1 MRDKRPV
8 DELSI
13 EELEKILAIRKREE
27 REKRLDRMKR
37 AGRVVGQETV
47 AVPAAAV
54 PSTPIP
60 QIPGVTVPAVPDP
73 VAPAPVAH
81 MITEPISTRVGYSA
95 TPQFEDENHPVR
107 TAEKSRFWKN
117 FVNQS
122 MFLVEAIAVVGLLFL
137 GYQMISAQSKLQQET
152 ASAQALADQQ
162 RKASLPTLAPT
173 PQIQL
178 SAVVLPG
185 GHILKD
191 NGEVQFNID
200 EIPASLRGLVADQ
213 ISIPISA
220 RPPATSETA
229 VQISIPQIN
238 VRHTIVPGVDW
249 EALKLGVGML
259 LNGVNPGNKQGNLVL
274 SGHNDIYGEVFRDLD
289 KLKVGDQF
297 TIRTQTQEFT
307 YAVTSFKIVEPTDV
321 SVMNDRGGSTVTL
334 ISCYPYK
341 VDNKRYV
348 VFAQRV
354 GPSGGAA

>member
-13 EELEKILAIRKREE
+13 EELEKILAIRKRED

-37 AGRVVGQETV
+37 SGRVVGSEAAPIV
-47 AVPAAAV
+47 ATV
-54 PSTPIP
+54 PSAQIP
-60 QIPGVTVPAVPDP
+60 QIPGVTIPAEPD
-73 VAPAPVAH
+73 VVASAPAAPV
-81 MITEPISTRVGYSA
+81 MSEPMSARVGYASS
-95 TPQFEDENHPVR
+95 PQFEDEDHPVR
-107 TAEKSRFWKN
+107 KAEKSRFWKN

-137 GYQMISAQSKLQQET
+137 GYQMIDAQSKLQQET
-152 ASAQALADQQ
+152 ASAQAMADQQ
-162 RKASLPTLAPT
+162 LRASLPTLAPT

-185 GHILKD
+185 GHILKP
-191 NGEVQFNID
+191 NGDVQFNID

-220 RPPATSETA
+220 RPPPTSETA
-229 VQISIPQIN
+229 VQIFIPQIN
-238 VRHTIVPGVDW
+238 VSHPIVPGVDW

-259 LNGVNPGNKQGNLVL
+259 MNGVNPDTKQGNLVL
-274 SGHNDIYGEVFRDLD
+274 SGHNDIYGEVFKNLD
-289 KLKVGDQF
+289 QLKVGDQF
-297 TIRTQTQEFT
+297 TVRTQTQEFV
-307 YAVTSFKIVEPTDV
+307 YAVTGFKIVEPTDV
-321 SVMNDRGGSTVTL
+321 SVMNDRGGATVTL

>member
-37 AGRVVGQETV
+37 AGRVVGPEVVTAAPV
-47 AVPAAAV
+47 A
-54 PSTPIP
+54 PIP
-60 QIPGVTVPAVPDP
+60 QIPGVTIPALPDP
-73 VAPAPVAH
+73 IAPAPAVQ
-81 MITEPISTRVGYSA
+81 MITEPISARVGYSA
-95 TPQFEDENHPVR
+95 APQFEDENHPAR
-107 TAEKSRFWKN
+107 AAEKSRFWKN

-122 MFLVEAIAVVGLLFL
+122 MFLVEALAVVGLLFL
-137 GYQMISAQSKLQQET
+137 GYQMINAQSKLEQET

-162 RKASLPTLAPT
+162 MKASLPTLAPT

-185 GHILKD
+185 GHILNA
-191 NGEVQFNID
+191 NGTAQFNLD
-200 EIPASLRGLVADQ
+200 EIPASLRGVVADQ
-213 ISIPISA
+213 IYVPISA

-229 VQISIPQIN
+229 VQINIPQIN
-238 VRHTIVPGVDW
+238 VNHVIVPGVDW

-259 LNGVNPGNKQGNLVL
+259 MNGVNPGNKQGNLVL

-297 TIRTQTQEFT
+297 TVRTQTQEYT
-307 YAVTSFKIVEPTDV
+307 YTVTSFKVVEPTDV
-321 SVMNDRGGSTVTL
+321 SVMNNQGGATVTL

-354 GPSGGAA
+354 GPAGGAA

>member
-37 AGRVVGQETV
+37 AGRVVGPEVVTV
-47 AVPAAAV
+47 TA
-54 PSTPIP
+54 PSAQIP
-60 QIPGVTVPAVPDP
+60 QIPGVTIPAIPD
-73 VAPAPVAH
+73 AITPAP
-81 MITEPISTRVGYSA
+81 MTSQLISEPMSARVGYSA
-95 TPQFEDENHPVR
+95 APQFEDENHPTR

-122 MFLVEAIAVVGLLFL
+122 MFLVEGLAVVGLLFL
-137 GYQMISAQSKLQQET
+137 GYQMINTQAKLQQET
-152 ASAQALADQQ
+152 ASAQAMAEQQ
-162 RKASLPTLAPT
+162 LNASLPTLAPT

-185 GHILKD
+185 GHILKP
-191 NGEVQFNID
+191 NGDVQFNMD

-213 ISIPISA
+213 IYVPISS
-220 RPPATSETA
+220 RPQATSETA
-229 VQISIPQIN
+229 VQINIPQIN
-238 VRHTIVPGVDW
+238 VNHVIVPGVDW
-249 EALKLGVGML
+249 EALKLGVGMV

-297 TIRTQTQEFT
+297 TVRTQTQEFV
-307 YAVTSFKIVEPTDV
+307 YSVTSFKVVEPSEV

-354 GPSGGAA
+354 GPAGGAA

>member
-37 AGRVVGQETV
+37 AGRVVGPEMVT
-47 AVPAAAV
+47 AAA
-54 PSTPIP
+54 PSAPIP
-60 QIPGVTVPAVPDP
+60 QIPGVTIPALPDP
-73 VAPAPVAH
+73 IASRPVSSQ
-81 MITEPISTRVGYSA
+81 MISEPISSRVGYSSA
-95 TPQFEDENHPVR
+95 APQFEDEQHRPAR
-107 TAEKSRFWKN
+107 TEEKSRVWKN

-122 MFLVEAIAVVGLLFL
+122 MFLVEGLAVVGLLFL
-137 GYQMISAQSKLQQET
+137 GYQMINAQSKLQLET
-152 ASAQALADQQ
+152 ASAQAMAEQQ
-162 RKASLPTLAPT
+162 LNASLPTLAPT

-185 GHILKD
+185 GHIVNA
-191 NGEVQFNID
+191 NGEGQFNID

-213 ISIPISA
+213 IYIPISA
-220 RPPATSETA
+220 RPKATSETA
-229 VQISIPQIN
+229 VQINIPQIN
-238 VRHTIVPGVDW
+238 VNHPIVPGVDW
-249 EALKLGVGML
+249 EALKLGVGMV
-259 LNGVNPGNKQGNLVL
+259 LNGVNPDNKQGNLVL
-274 SGHNDIYGEVFRDLD
+274 SGHNDIYGQVFRDLD

-297 TIRTQTQEFT
+297 TVRTQTQEFT

-321 SVMNDRGGSTVTL
+321 SVMNNQGSAMVTL

-348 VFAQRV
+348 VFAHRV
-354 GPSGGAA
+354 GPAGGAA

>member
-1 MRDKRPV
+1 
-8 DELSI
+8 
-13 EELEKILAIRKREE
+13 
-27 REKRLDRMKR
+27 MKR
-37 AGRVVGQETV
+37 SGRMVGSE
-47 AVPAAAV
+47 
-54 PSTPIP
+54 PSTAATATTGAQIP
-60 QIPGVTVPAVPDP
+60 QIPGVTVPAVPD
-73 VAPAPVAH
+73 VFTPAP
-81 MITEPISTRVGYSA
+81 MTSQLITEPMSARVGYST
-95 TPQFEDENHPVR
+95 TPQFEDEHHSPAR

-122 MFLVEAIAVVGLLFL
+122 MFLVEGLAVVGLLFL
-137 GYQMISAQSKLQQET
+137 GYQMITAQSKLQAET

-162 RKASLPTLAPT
+162 RNATMPTLAPT

-178 SAVVLPG
+178 NAVVLPG

-191 NGEVQFNID
+191 NGDVQFNIN

-213 ISIPISA
+213 IEIPISA
-220 RPPATSETA
+220 RPPATIETA

-238 VRHTIVPGVDW
+238 VRHQIVAGVDW

-259 LNGVNPGNKQGNLVL
+259 MNGVNPGSKQGNLVL

-297 TIRTQTQEFT
+297 TVRTQTQEFT
-307 YAVTSFKIVEPTDV
+307 YSVTSFKIVEPTDV
-321 SVMNDRGGSTVTL
+321 SVMDARSGATMTL

-354 GPSGGAA
+354 GPAGGAA

>member
-13 EELEKILAIRKREE
+13 DELEKILAIRKREE

-37 AGRVVGQETV
+37 AGRVVGPEPTPPV
-47 AVPAAAV
+47 VVSSA
-54 PSTPIP
+54 PIP

-73 VAPAPVAH
+73 VPAATFTPQ
-81 MITEPISTRVGYSA
+81 MITEPVSARVGYPA
-95 TPQFEDENHPVR
+95 APQFEDESPAR
-107 TAEKSRFWKN
+107 KDAKSKFWKT

-122 MFLVEAIAVVGLLFL
+122 MLLVEVLAVAGLVFL
-137 GYQMISAQSKLQQET
+137 GYQMIDAQGKLEKETSA
-152 ASAQALADQQ
+152 AQALADQQ
-162 RKASLPTLAPT
+162 MKASLPTLAPT

-185 GHILKD
+185 GHILNA
-191 NGEVQFNID
+191 NGTAQFNLD
-200 EIPASLRGLVADQ
+200 EIPASLRGVVADQ
-213 ISIPISA
+213 IYVPISA

-229 VQISIPQIN
+229 VQINIPQIN
-238 VRHTIVPGVDW
+238 VNHVIVPGVDW
-249 EALKLGVGML
+249 EAMKLGVGML
-259 LNGVNPGNKQGNLVL
+259 MNGVNPGDKQGNLVL

-297 TIRTQTQEFT
+297 TVRTQTQEYT
-307 YAVTSFKIVEPTDV
+307 YQVSSFKIVEPTDV
-321 SVMNDRGGSTVTL
+321 SVMNNQGGATVTL

-341 VDNKRYV
+341 VDNKRYI

-354 GPSGGAA
+354 GPAGGAA

>member
-13 EELEKILAIRKREE
+13 EELEKVLAIRKREE

-37 AGRVVGQETV
+37 AGRVVGPEV
-47 AVPAAAV
+47 AAA
-54 PSTPIP
+54 SSAPIP
-60 QIPGVTVPAVPDP
+60 QIPGVTVPAVPDS
-73 VAPAPVAH
+73 VVPAPVTQL
-81 MITEPISTRVGYSA
+81 ITEPMSARVGYSTT
-95 TPQFEDENHPVR
+95 TPQFEDDHR
-107 TAEKSRFWKN
+107 TSARTEEKSRFWKN

-122 MFLVEAIAVVGLLFL
+122 MFLVEAAAVAGLLFL
-137 GYQMISAQSKLQQET
+137 GYQMINAQSKLQQET
-152 ASAQALADQQ
+152 ASAQALAEQQ
-162 RKASLPTLAPT
+162 MKAGLPTLVPT

-185 GHILKD
+185 GHILNA
-191 NGEVQFNID
+191 NGSSQFNLD

-213 ISIPISA
+213 IYVPISA
-220 RPPATSETA
+220 RPQATSETA
-229 VQISIPQIN
+229 VQINIPQIN
-238 VRHTIVPGVDW
+238 VNHQIVAGVDW
-249 EALKLGVGML
+249 EALKLGVGMV

-297 TIRTQTQEFT
+297 TVRTQTQEFV
-307 YAVTSFKIVEPTDV
+307 YSVTSFKIVEPTDV
-321 SVMNDRGGSTVTL
+321 SVMNDRSGATVTL

-354 GPSGGAA
+354 GPTGGAA

>member
-13 EELEKILAIRKREE
+13 EEIEKILAIRKREE
-27 REKRLDRMKR
+27 REKRLERMKR
-37 AGRVVGQETV
+37 AGRVVGPEVVTV
-47 AVPAAAV
+47 TA
-54 PSTPIP
+54 PSAPIP
-60 QIPGVTVPAVPDP
+60 QIPGVTIPAAPDP
-73 VAPAPVAH
+73 ITPVPVSSQ
-81 MITEPISTRVGYSA
+81 MISEPMSARVGYSA
-95 TPQFEDENHPVR
+95 APQFEDENRPAR
-107 TAEKSRFWKN
+107 TVEKTRFWKN

-122 MFLVEAIAVVGLLFL
+122 MFLVEAVAVVGLLFL
-137 GYQMISAQSKLQQET
+137 GYQMINAQSKLQQET

-162 RKASLPTLAPT
+162 MKASLPTLAPT

-185 GHILKD
+185 GHILKP
-191 NGEVQFNID
+191 NGDVQFNMD

-213 ISIPISA
+213 IYVPISS

-229 VQISIPQIN
+229 VQINIPQIN
-238 VRHTIVPGVDW
+238 VNHVIVPGVDW
-249 EALKLGVGML
+249 EALKLGVGMV

-297 TIRTQTQEFT
+297 TVRTQTQEFT
-307 YAVTSFKIVEPTDV
+307 YAVTSFKVVEPTDV
-321 SVMNDRGGSTVTL
+321 SVMNNQGGATVTL

-354 GPSGGAA
+354 GSAGGAA

>member
-1 MRDKRPV
+1 M
-8 DELSI
+8 
-13 EELEKILAIRKREE
+13 A
-27 REKRLDRMKR
+27 
-37 AGRVVGQETV
+37 
-47 AVPAAAV
+47 
-54 PSTPIP
+54 PSVQIP
-60 QIPGVTVPAVPDP
+60 QIPGVTVPAVPDT
-73 VAPAPVAH
+73 VASAPVMSQ
-81 MITEPISTRVGYSA
+81 MISEPMSTRVGYST
-95 TPQFEDENHPVR
+95 TPQFEDEDHPAR
-107 TAEKSRFWKN
+107 KEEKSRFWRN

-122 MFLVEAIAVVGLLFL
+122 MFLVEGLAVVGLLFL
-137 GYQMISAQSKLQQET
+137 GYQMINAQSKLQQET
-152 ASAQALADQQ
+152 ASAQAMADQQ
-162 RKASLPTLAPT
+162 MKASLPTLAPT

-185 GHILKD
+185 GHVLKA

-213 ISIPISA
+213 IYVPISA
-220 RPPATSETA
+220 RPQATSETA
-229 VQISIPQIN
+229 VQINIPQIN
-238 VRHTIVPGVDW
+238 VNHTIVPGADW
-249 EALKLGVGML
+249 EALKLGVGMV

-297 TIRTQTQEFT
+297 TVRTQTQEFT

-321 SVMNDRGGSTVTL
+321 AVMNDRGGATVTL

-354 GPSGGAA
+354 GPAGGSA

>member
-37 AGRVVGQETV
+37 AGRVVGAET
-47 AVPAAAV
+47 A
-54 PSTPIP
+54 STPVSVAPVP
-60 QIPGVTVPAVPDP
+60 QIPGVTIPADVVHAAPI
-73 VAPAPVAH
+73 VA
-81 MITEPISTRVGYSA
+81 EPPSVRVGHSNN
-95 TPQFEDENHPVR
+95 PQFEDDQR
-107 TAEKSRFWKN
+107 TLGTEEKSRFWRN

-122 MFLVEAIAVVGLLFL
+122 MLLVEAAAVVGLIFL
-137 GYQMISAQSKLQQET
+137 GYQMIMAQTKLQQET

-162 RKASLPTLAPT
+162 IKASLPTLVPT

-213 ISIPISA
+213 IYVPISA
-220 RPPATSETA
+220 RPQATSETA
-229 VQISIPQIN
+229 VQINIPQIN
-238 VRHTIVPGVDW
+238 VNHVIVPGVDW

-259 LNGVNPGNKQGNLVL
+259 MNGVNPGNKQGNLVL
-274 SGHNDIYGEVFRDLD
+274 SGHNDIYGEVFKNLD
-289 KLKVGDQF
+289 QLKVGDRF
-297 TIRTQTQEFT
+297 TVRTQTQEYT
-307 YAVTSFKIVEPTDV
+307 YAVTGSKVVEPTDV
-321 SVMNDRGGSTVTL
+321 SVMNDRGGATVTL

-341 VDNKRYV
+341 VDNKRIV

-354 GPSGGAA
+354 DSGAT

>member
-13 EELEKILAIRKREE
+13 EELEQILAIRKREE

-37 AGRVVGQETV
+37 AGRVVGSEPPK
-47 AVPAAAV
+47 VPV
-54 PSTPIP
+54 STAPIP
-60 QIPGVTVPAVPDP
+60 QIPGVTIPAAPMQPPP
-73 VAPAPVAH
+73 VQ
-81 MITEPISTRVGYSA
+81 ISSEPISVRVGH
-95 TPQFEDENHPVR
+95 TTNPQFEDDNHPAR
-107 TAEKSRFWKN
+107 TEEKSRFWRN

-122 MFLVEAIAVVGLLFL
+122 MLLVEVVAVAGLVFL
-137 GYQMISAQSKLQQET
+137 GYQMISAQTKLQQET

-162 RKASLPTLAPT
+162 MKASLPTLAPT

-185 GHILKD
+185 GHILKA

-200 EIPASLRGLVADQ
+200 EIPTSLRGLVADQ
-213 ISIPISA
+213 IYVPISA

-229 VQISIPQIN
+229 VQINIPQIN
-238 VRHTIVPGVDW
+238 VNHVIVPGVDW

-259 LNGVNPGNKQGNLVL
+259 MNGVNPGNKQGNLVL

-297 TIRTQTQEFT
+297 TVRTQTQEYT
-307 YAVTSFKIVEPTDV
+307 YAVTGSKVVEPTEV
-321 SVMNDRGGSTVTL
+321 SVMNDRGGATVTL

-341 VDNKRYV
+341 VDNKRYI

-354 GPSGGAA
+354 GPAGGSA